1 MPYKD
6 RANKVAAKRRYR
18 ARKAFKKTLD
28 YALKDATDRVR
39 QEAAEALNGMAEF
52 MENKIKSSMSQV
64 GIHDDTGA
72 LRGSVKFT
80 RAKPDKLKV
89 TIKSEVYKPAPK
101 NPGSRNPNMIGRY
114 KKGVPYGRILE
125 FSTHYKKYNGFFY
138 TQWYNNR
145 DAVREYI
152 KESISKAWSGK

>member
-6 RANKVAAKRRYR
+6 RAKRNEAKRRYR

-28 YALKDATDRVR
+28 YMLKDATDRVR
-39 QEAAEALNGMAEF
+39 QEAANALNGMAEY
-52 MENKIKSSMSQV
+52 MESQIKSSMSKV
-64 GIHDDTGA
+64 GIKDDKGA
-72 LRGSVKFT
+72 LRGSIKFT
-80 RAKPDKLKV
+80 RAKPDKLNV
-89 TIKSEVYKPAPK
+89 MIESEVYKPAPK
-101 NPGSRNPNMIGRY
+101 KPGSRNPDMIGRY

-138 TQWYNNR
+138 TPWYNNR

-152 KESISKAWSGK
+152 KLSISKAWSAK